1 MKRPLTVVVLIIL
14 IAFIAGNGVASAPAR
29 HDTSKSAQLSATIP
43 LATTSGYALVAWS
56 ELGMHC
62 IDGKDYSIFSVLP
75 PYNTIHAQLI
85 KTSEP
90 PTLVTSGVTITYQST
105 ADTKGSVNSSS
116 ASKTNF
122 WSYVTTLFLA
132 NVPPET
138 GLTGNRT
145 QSTTPQPMTY
155 NPTEGYWEAVGIPR
169 SLMTIREFSIRIP
182 WRRSSRKI

>member
-1 MKRPLTVVVLIIL
+1 MQRLLPVVALIIL
-14 IAFIAGNGVASAPAR
+14 IACSAGHGIASSPAR
-29 HDTSKSAQLSATIP
+29 HGTSKRDGTSTTLRAPAVTSA
-43 LATTSGYALVAWS
+43 YALVAWS

-105 ADTKGSVNSSS
+105 ADTKSSVNSSS

-132 NVPPET
+132 NVPRRPVSPGT
-138 GLTGNRT
+138 VHK
-145 QSTTPQPMTY
+145 
-155 NPTEGYWEAVGIPR
+155 APR
-169 SLMTIREFSIRIP
+169 HSP
-182 WRRSSRKI
+182 